1 MYAIPTFAA
10 LFALASAAAPPW
22 DAVVRIEVAA
32 VAPSYMRPWEKAAQ
46 QRQGGT
52 GFLVDGRRILTNHH
66 VIENAVDIRLS
77 KTGNSKRWRARVVAM
92 GPDVDL
98 AALEV
103 IENTDEFFAD
113 LTPVAWSYELP
124 PLQSRVTV
132 RGYPLGG
139 NAQSV
144 TEGVVSR
151 VDCKNYR
158 LGATSSISPGRSLV
172 VQIDA
177 AINGG
182 NSGGP
187 AFDAS
192 NRVIGVAFQGI
203 DGAQSI
209 GYIIPALLARTFLTA
224 VASAPKFRLAD
235 VPFRIQHLE
244 NRGLR
249 RYLQVPDRVTGVVV
263 SAVSSLSAFAPL
275 PQQTNASIT
284 ATQGGRCTC
293 SNASSAASLAAPSTP
308 AAVGANWSSLP
319 QHASAHHGAPSTP
332 AAVGANASALSIAL
346 ANCSLQPNDVI
357 THLDGVSVGDD
368 GTVPLRPGERVS
380 LDYLITSKVHDTPT
394 ELSILRYGR
403 SLTLRAQLVPLPPP
417 LPRWHDFDCTP
428 EWVVIGGLVF
438 SPLTAPLIEDASS
451 GGVRSYVHDIFTREV
466 GAKNGFNT
474 EPAREV
480 VVLLDVL
487 TGGDV
492 NHGYEAEG
500 WKVLTHLNGQPVESI
515 AGLYF
520 LWQQAT
526 REGTAFLEFGFGGGT
541 ERKIVLEQAAVRES
555 EGLLLN
561 LHGIPARASAGVIA
575 NSLKLKPPSVRSGG
589 AAHEAAGAA
598 GVSVGSWPALADGLI
613 DHLQETRKHLAH
625 AHGEGQQ
632 QQQQQ
637 QLGGPETVALWQQPH
652 RATRE
657 ATHEATSVQAPSS
670 PLPPSAVSLTTVAA
684 VTVSSDQQEQK
695 VVVEAT
701 VIGIG
706 QQANGAQ
713 AVAAAKNKGHTTE
726 EGAGHGKRGG
736 GHRAK
741 PRDPRQHRE

>member
-1 MYAIPTFAA
+1 M
-10 LFALASAAAPPW
+10 LLRLAFLIASATAAAPPW

-32 VAPSYMRPWEKAAQ
+32 VAPSYLRPWEKAAQ
-46 QRQGGT
+46 HRQGGT

-77 KTGNSKRWRARVVAM
+77 KTGNSKRWRARVAAI
-92 GPDVDL
+92 GPDIDL

-103 IENTDEFFAD
+103 IENADEFFAD
-113 LTPVAWSYELP
+113 LTPVSWSSELP

-158 LGATSSISPGRSLV
+158 LGATSSVAPGNSLV

-209 GYIIPALLARTFLTA
+209 GYIIPALLARTFLA
-224 VASAPKFRLAD
+224 ASASRPKFRLAD

-249 RYLQVPDRVTGVVV
+249 RYLHVPDGTTGVVV
-263 SAVSSLSAFAPL
+263 SAVSSLSALASTP
-275 PQQTNASIT
+275 TNASVAGAPRGKCSCSSASTIASTLGT
-284 ATQGGRCTC
+284 AGG
-293 SNASSAASLAAPSTP
+293 NASSRNASTP
-308 AAVGANWSSLP
+308 
-319 QHASAHHGAPSTP
+319 
-332 AAVGANASALSIAL
+332 

-357 THLDGVSVGDD
+357 THIDGVSVGDD
-368 GTVPLRPGERVS
+368 GTVPLRPGERVN

-394 ELSILRYGR
+394 ELSVLRAGR
-403 SLTLRAQLVPLPPP
+403 PLTLRAQLAPLPPP
-417 LPRWHDFDCTP
+417 LPRWHDFDCRP

-474 EPAREV
+474 EPSREV

-500 WKVLTHLNGQPVESI
+500 WKVLSHFNGQPVSSL
-515 AGLYF
+515 AGLYAM
-520 LWQQAT
+520 WQHAA
-526 REGTAFLEFGFGGGT
+526 REGTPFLEFGFGGGA
-541 ERKIVLEQAAVRES
+541 ERKIVLEQIAVRES
-555 EGLLLN
+555 EELLLG
-561 LHGIPARASAGVIA
+561 LHGIPARASAGVLA
-575 NSLKLKPPSVRSGG
+575 DSRNLTTPSVLAERD
-589 AAHEAAGAA
+589 AATPGI
-598 GVSVGSWPALADGLI
+598 STTSWPTLAEGMHG
-613 DHLQETRKHLAH
+613 DHQ
-625 AHGEGQQ
+625 HGGY
-632 QQQQQ
+632 
-637 QLGGPETVALWQQPH
+637 ETVALRQQPK
-652 RATRE
+652 R
-657 ATHEATSVQAPSS
+657 ATHENFATHKAVTVPGPS
-670 PLPPSAVSLTTVAA
+670 PQPPSAVSLTAVAA
-684 VTVSSDQQEQK
+684 ATASGVEQAQK
-695 VVVEAT
+695 VVEAT
-701 VIGIG
+701 VVGVG
-706 QQANGAQ
+706 QQASVAQ
-713 AVAAAKNKGHTTE
+713 AEATAENSGQVD
-726 EGAGHGKRGG
+726 EGSSHEQGRRTGKRGGG

-741 PRDPRQHRE
+741 RGRENEA